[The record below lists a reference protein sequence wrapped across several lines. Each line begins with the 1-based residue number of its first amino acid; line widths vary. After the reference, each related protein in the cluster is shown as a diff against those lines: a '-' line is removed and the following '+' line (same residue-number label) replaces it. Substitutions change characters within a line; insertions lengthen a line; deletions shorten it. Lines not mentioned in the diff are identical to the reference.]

1 MERYPLI
8 SSKNLPAYGVVMGS
22 WLAVSAALA
31 GVLRWLS
38 DSSIPWWTA
47 LGFAA
52 AAAMLGMMIMFVA
65 SAVNLRKLRPGFER
79 LARGEQD
86 PAIPPVWCPVLT
98 MATRSALELH
108 EKLDAKGIA
117 AQEQT

>member
-8 SSKNLPAYGVVMGS
+8 SSKNLPAYGVVGS

-52 AAAMLGMMIMFVA
+52 AAMLGMMVMFVA

-79 LARGEQD
+79 LARGERD
-86 PAIPPVWCPVLT
+86 PAIPPMWCPVLT
-98 MATRSALELH
+98 MATRSALDLH
-108 EKLDAKGIA
+108 ERLDAKETT